1 MCNTIQYLPFN
12 TLLKKVI
19 DNRGKTCPTDS
30 FGIPLIAT
38 NCITNTRLYPVF
50 ENIRF
55 VSQNTYDTWFRG
67 HPEPGDMLLVLK
79 GTPGRINWVPDPVN
93 FCIAQDMV
101 AIRAD
106 EKKVYPKY
114 LFAAL
119 RSHLIQQEIE
129 SLHVGTLIPHFK
141 KSEFDKLL
149 IPCPSYKMQKYIGD
163 MYFCF
168 SQKIDLL
175 QRQNSTL
182 ENMAE
187 TQFRQWF
194 IEDVRQQWK
203 ISSLSCIADF
213 LNGLACQKYPPL
225 NNIDKLP
232 VLKIRELN
240 NGISEDS
247 DWATSSVKQEYIVH
261 FGDVIFSWSGSLLVE
276 IWNGDDCVLNQHLF
290 KVTSKKYPKWFYYLW
305 CKHHLSEFI
314 LISESH
320 ATTMGHI
327 KRGDLDGAEVI
338 IPDKKSFQEMN
349 KIMNPIMDKY
359 LFNQKQIRTLEK
371 LRDSLLPRL
380 MSGEVRVRVDE

>member
-1 MCNTIQYLPFN
+1 MNDWHIINIGKLG
-12 TLLKKVI
+12 KVVTGI
-19 DNRGKTCPTDS
+19 TPSKSASYEWGDEICFLTPTDYSKCYKYVYDTERKLSNIGRKNHSSRVMPKNSIMVTCIGSDMGKT
-30 FGIPLIAT
+30 LISKYETVT
-38 NCITNTRLYPVF
+38 NQQINSIYINTCLYDF
-50 ENIRF
+50 
-55 VSQNTYDTWFRG
+55 
-67 HPEPGDMLLVLK
+67 
-79 GTPGRINWVPDPVN
+79 N
-93 FCIAQDMV
+93 FIYYKFLSM
-101 AIRAD
+101 
-106 EKKVYPKY
+106 E
-114 LFAAL
+114 
-119 RSHLIQQEIE
+119 E
-129 SLHVGTLIPHFK
+129 
-141 KSEFDKLL
+141 EFKLL
-149 IPCPSYKMQKYIGD
+149 GGDGTTMPILNKSDFSNIKICIPSLPEQKAIAAVLSSFD
-163 MYFCF
+163 D
-168 SQKIDLL
+168 KIDLL
-175 QRQNSTL
+175 QRQNATL

-187 TQFRQWF
+187 TLFRQWF
-194 IEDVRQQWK
+194 IEDVQQQWK
-203 ISSLSCIADF
+203 VSSLSCIAVF

-225 NNIDKLP
+225 NNVDKLP

-261 FGDVIFSWSGSLLVE
+261 FGDVIFSWSGSLLVK

-359 LFNQKQIRTLEK
+359 LFNQKQIRILEK